1 MYASKSHV
9 GCCHE
14 RRPRYGS
21 VFTKALSSSPSLL
34 LWGSNSRTGNFCLI
48 IPGTDTRRSGPHDV
62 GRIRNHL
69 FPSGQKKKRGL
80 NRGQFP
86 DQQFCG
92 CSYRKRTLKAYIL
105 TFPTAI
111 PTDSKRCYLVI
122 LLCKS
127 QRQWHQNVVYIMNI
141 YEYILYHLYLSLFF
155 VIRQNGIVYSF
166 ISCLC
171 NNKQFG
177 EKAYNFFCTCDN
189 HGFAGYLFHGCL
201 SDGLFFFF

>member
-1 MYASKSHV
+1 MTSVESGTTSSQV
-9 GCCHE
+9 G
-14 RRPRYGS
+14 
-21 VFTKALSSSPSLL
+21 
-34 LWGSNSRTGNFCLI
+34 
-48 IPGTDTRRSGPHDV
+48 
-62 GRIRNHL
+62 
-69 FPSGQKKKRGL
+69 KKKKGGL

-201 SDGLFFFF
+201 SDGLFFFFLISILSNLHQVTFMVYIDSMHWLLFPFISYRHLI